1 MLTKQKEFNEE
12 ETNNKIISYRNDNKK
27 LYDYNKKLSED
38 NQKFSLEHKFFTQL
52 ILRILKFHIPNLN
65 AKNIICEMLN
75 LNEKNIEISIE
86 IQKMEKGLE
95 KILSK
100 PDVNYEEKV
109 KIEKNLQE
117 FKNQFKNIENKFEL
131 LEEQLKEYEI

>member
-1 MLTKQKEFNEE
+1 M
-12 ETNNKIISYRNDNKK
+12 
-27 LYDYNKKLSED
+27 
-38 NQKFSLEHKFFTQL
+38 LEHKFFTQL

-75 LNEKNIEISIE
+75 LNEKNIEISVE

-100 PDVNYEEKV
+100 PDINYEEKV
-109 KIEKNLQE
+109 KIEKNIQDLKSQL
-117 FKNQFKNIENKFEL
+117 KNIESKYDL
-131 LEEQLKEYEI
+131 LEEQLNEI